1 MVPQLQLLNYLLTT
15 GDYSVITTNGLT
27 AENFPQFKKEFNYIY
42 SYIHMDIKVDI
53 LLVNIK
59 ESRGRIYVS
68 Y

>member
-1 MVPQLQLLNYLLTT
+1 MLVSPF
-15 GDYSVITTNGLT
+15 DYINITI
-27 AENFPQFKKEFNYIY
+27 FNYIY

-59 ESRGRIYVS
+59 KSRGRIYVS

>member
-1 MVPQLQLLNYLLTT
+1 MVSPY
-15 GDYSVITTNGLT
+15 DYNNITI
-27 AENFPQFKKEFNYIY
+27 FNYIY